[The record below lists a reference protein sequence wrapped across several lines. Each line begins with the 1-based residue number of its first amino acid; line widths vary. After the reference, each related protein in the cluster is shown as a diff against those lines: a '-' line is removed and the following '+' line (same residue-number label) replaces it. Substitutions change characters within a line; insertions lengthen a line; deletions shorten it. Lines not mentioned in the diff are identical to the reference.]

1 MAGLGV
7 MRRAGVAD
15 LQMGEGDEGSGW
27 AGSWQDLGTGWAVTA
42 SFAEFRKQIEV
53 YAFLCPHAF
62 LWRGVAD
69 C

>member
-1 MAGLGV
+1 
-7 MRRAGVAD
+7 
-15 LQMGEGDEGSGW
+15 MGEGDEGSGW